1 MLMSLLIVLSSVMV
15 GGMNVFAAD
24 HTAGELQNLVD
35 SFEQKMDGTAYGNMS
50 AAYQAWYDAKA
61 YLVGAEA
68 GIAEENDVDTYYTA
82 LETALANMTE
92 WTSKTADVQPA
103 FGNDTTGTSYDG
115 YVNGD
120 VDYAVNLLYSPVCSD
135 YSANDEQAS
144 GTLGDVTIDLYYNT
158 TVLMYD
164 GIHTPTMPV
173 MALASKN
180 TGNNRYIYQLYP
192 AASATDN
199 SDHPDFR
206 LTESWHGASHDG
218 ETHNDCWPWTMDLA
232 NVTGRP
238 QAFAGTANTSD
249 RLPLYRGGFF
259 QGYAKY
265 IAALANGMQFIS
277 DMDAGTYSSAYN
289 LVWYRLTGDDPSDA
303 AYINNTNA
311 TIYVVNYK
319 AILDAVSSALENIT
333 SYSYNGALSVI
344 SAVEACMN
352 FDPNSYDYAS
362 DTATAVSACAAD
374 INSLVNGVNTAVSAA
389 GTMDA
394 GSYMTLAS
402 AYADYTQTYAAGQG
416 NYSDETWT
424 AFVSEYD
431 AATSVLSAV
440 VNQTAYMSSVSS
452 EALVTA
458 YNNLKEVIRDITY
471 TYIFADGS
479 NTTVIAPEGT
489 EPEAPANTAA
499 TDWASNNDGTHSRTV
514 YTWPAWESGVTEYTE
529 IATPTQTAC
538 SMEETE
544 AQVDPIHKDGQLVDG
559 KTAVMTCTECG
570 YQTGGEVIDAGEH
583 VYELD
588 EEASTAATCV
598 AAGENVYVCT
608 VCGAS
613 YTEPTEIDPN
623 NHANVVTDPAVDA
636 TCTTPGLTE
645 GSHCEA
651 CSTVIT
657 AQEKVP
663 ALGHDYQIS
672 DSTDATC
679 VTPGSVTYTCTRC
692 NDSYTED
699 GVLDPNNHEGD
710 VALDPETVKE
720 ATRGEDGYT
729 GDTVCSACGAVVE
742 KGEVIPALG
751 VQITVTQNELGSTT
765 LNGEATTGTA
775 QKVAYEKSY
784 TLAATANEGA
794 EFIGW
799 QVNGKL
805 VSTDATYTTT
815 AYADT
820 TYVPVFAEAADEFTV
835 TFIDQFNKV
844 IGTYTNAEIAEMEA
858 LPEAVSYLGYTFDGW
873 SMTLEEVKALDTNAI
888 VTASYTKDEAV
899 TYTVTAPGCT
909 IIDVANGTQAND
921 ALEVAFDSMVT
932 IKPVDGEATA
942 WTVNGAN
949 AAYGSEYTF
958 YVTSDVEVA
967 YSSDEV
973 TAQPTVAAVAVEA
986 TTGGARFLAT
996 RSVPEG
1002 YTLIESGFVYGKDVA
1017 DADTALVLENVG
1029 NGCYLYKNSN
1039 TAADG
1044 QFALT
1049 VNTSTPGTLY
1059 ARAYIMVADS
1069 DGVTSVYY
1077 ADVQNYTI

>member
-1 MLMSLLIVLSSVMV
+1 MKSLKKALAILLSVLMVVFSFPLSALALPNPDNVDGTYAEDYDVEVHAYVTNYDAQYCYGYAASEVKFFDTSQPLKRSDLSSED
-15 GGMNVFAAD
+15 GAFAIVF
-24 HTAGELQNLVD
+24 TVENL
-35 SFEQKMDGTAYGNMS
+35 
-50 AAYQAWYDAKA
+50 DATEVIQ
-61 YLVGAEA
+61 LMF
-68 GIAEENDVDTYYTA
+68 DVD
-82 LETALANMTE
+82 
-92 WTSKTADVQPA
+92 WTKVQPA
-103 FGNDTTGTSYDG
+103 SYGRRDAFTSG
-115 YVNGD
+115 
-120 VDYAVNLLYSPVCSD
+120 
-135 YSANDEQAS
+135 
-144 GTLGDVTIDLYYNT
+144 
-158 TVLMYD
+158 
-164 GIHTPTMPV
+164 
-173 MALASKN
+173 
-180 TGNNRYIYQLYP
+180 
-192 AASATDN
+192 
-199 SDHPDFR
+199 
-206 LTESWHGASHDG
+206 
-218 ETHNDCWPWTMDLA
+218 DLA
-232 NVTGRP
+232 DPAIETSEDYQSEQDQYMGID
-238 QAFAGTANTSD
+238 ATGTANKSVTGKLQVSQTFVNGGASPAVEKTQQID
-249 RLPLYRGGFF
+249 CGPEDTYDGFF
-259 QGYAKY
+259 MCALGYCLADGVDEINLQEVFNFHVNDYDSPIITKVGNDNKNIVPVGAVNVDGEPVKSTTY
-265 IAALANGMQFIS
+265 IFPEWGINAP
-277 DMDAGTYSSAYN
+277 DE
-289 LVWYRLTGDDPSDA
+289 PSED
-303 AYINNTNA
+303 
-311 TIYVVNYK
+311 V
-319 AILDAVSSALENIT
+319 
-333 SYSYNGALSVI
+333 
-344 SAVEACMN
+344 
-352 FDPNSYDYAS
+352 
-362 DTATAVSACAAD
+362 
-374 INSLVNGVNTAVSAA
+374 
-389 GTMDA
+389 
-394 GSYMTLAS
+394 
-402 AYADYTQTYAAGQG
+402 
-416 NYSDETWT
+416 
-424 AFVSEYD
+424 
-431 AATSVLSAV
+431 
-440 VNQTAYMSSVSS
+440 
-452 EALVTA
+452 
-458 YNNLKEVIRDITY
+458 TY
-471 TYIFADGS
+471 TYTFNDGH
-479 NTTVIAPEGT
+479 TEEVIAPEGT
-489 EPEAPANTAA
+489 APQAPENTAA
-499 TDWASNNDGTHSRTV
+499 TEPVSNNDGTHTSTV

-657 AQEKVP
+657 AQEEVP

-692 NDSYTED
+692 DDSYTED

-775 QKVAYEKSY
+775 QKVAYEKTY

-1017 DADTALVLENVG
+1017 QADTALVLENVG

-1077 ADVQNYTI
+1077 ADVQNYTVA

>member
-1 MLMSLLIVLSSVMV
+1 MKSLKKALAILLSVLMVVFSFPLSALALPNPDNVDGTYAEDYDVEVHAYVTNYDAQYCYGYAASEVKFFDTSQPLKRSDLSSED
-15 GGMNVFAAD
+15 GAFAIVFTVENLDATEVIQLMFDVDWTKVQPASYGRRDAFTSGDLAD
-24 HTAGELQNLVD
+24 PAIETSEDYQ
-35 SFEQKMDGTAYGNMS
+35 SEQDQYMGIDATGTANKHVTGKLLVAQTFVNGGASPAVEKTQQIDCGPEDTYDGFFMCALGYCLADGVDEINLQEVFNFHVNDYDSPIITKVGN
-50 AAYQAWYDAKA
+50 DNKNIVP
-61 YLVGAEA
+61 VGAVNVDGEPVKSTTYIFPEW
-68 GIAEENDVDTYYTA
+68 GINAPDEPSENVTYTYTFNDGHT
-82 LETALANMTE
+82 EKVTAP
-92 WTSKTADVQPA
+92 SDVQP
-103 FGNDTTGTSYDG
+103 T
-115 YVNGD
+115 
-120 VDYAVNLLYSPVCSD
+120 
-135 YSANDEQAS
+135 
-144 GTLGDVTIDLYYNT
+144 
-158 TVLMYD
+158 
-164 GIHTPTMPV
+164 
-173 MALASKN
+173 
-180 TGNNRYIYQLYP
+180 
-192 AASATDN
+192 
-199 SDHPDFR
+199 
-206 LTESWHGASHDG
+206 
-218 ETHNDCWPWTMDLA
+218 
-232 NVTGRP
+232 
-238 QAFAGTANTSD
+238 
-249 RLPLYRGGFF
+249 
-259 QGYAKY
+259 
-265 IAALANGMQFIS
+265 
-277 DMDAGTYSSAYN
+277 
-289 LVWYRLTGDDPSDA
+289 
-303 AYINNTNA
+303 
-311 TIYVVNYK
+311 
-319 AILDAVSSALENIT
+319 
-333 SYSYNGALSVI
+333 
-344 SAVEACMN
+344 
-352 FDPNSYDYAS
+352 
-362 DTATAVSACAAD
+362 
-374 INSLVNGVNTAVSAA
+374 
-389 GTMDA
+389 
-394 GSYMTLAS
+394 
-402 AYADYTQTYAAGQG
+402 
-416 NYSDETWT
+416 
-424 AFVSEYD
+424 
-431 AATSVLSAV
+431 
-440 VNQTAYMSSVSS
+440 
-452 EALVTA
+452 
-458 YNNLKEVIRDITY
+458 
-471 TYIFADGS
+471 
-479 NTTVIAPEGT
+479 APE
-489 EPEAPANTAA
+489 NTAA
-499 TDWASNNDGTHSRTV
+499 TEPVSNNDGTHTSTV

-657 AQEKVP
+657 AQEEVP

-692 NDSYTED
+692 DDSYTED

-1077 ADVQNYTI
+1077 ADVQNYTVA

>member
-1 MLMSLLIVLSSVMV
+1 MKSLKKALAVLLSVLMVAFSFPLSALAVDNPLNEGAAPGEEPFSTDYDVELHSFVMDYD
-15 GGMNVFAAD
+15 GYDSYGFFSS
-24 HTAGELQNLVD
+24 TAGETLDPTSISKADLASPDGVFCIYFTMTGLDLVSSWQLTLD
-35 SFEQKMDGTAYGNMS
+35 YDPEVLTPAEYGRRDALSTGPDVPVLEDITMYKSGSSNGGYSMAHNGADQMYFAAAMGDDTDNFDDETEVDRDCVLPGQVLACVGFQLLTDETVDLTEVIRLMNTNVGCQIETVFGIEEQKYIVG
-50 AAYQAWYDAKA
+50 YDATLALPYNWNGVQYQKGERSPQTMFTWPEWGYA
-61 YLVGAEA
+61 P
-68 GIAEENDVDTYYTA
+68 AEEPSEVTYTYTFNDGH
-82 LETALANMTE
+82 TE
-92 WTSKTADVQPA
+92 EVIAPSDVQP
-103 FGNDTTGTSYDG
+103 T
-115 YVNGD
+115 
-120 VDYAVNLLYSPVCSD
+120 
-135 YSANDEQAS
+135 
-144 GTLGDVTIDLYYNT
+144 
-158 TVLMYD
+158 
-164 GIHTPTMPV
+164 
-173 MALASKN
+173 
-180 TGNNRYIYQLYP
+180 
-192 AASATDN
+192 
-199 SDHPDFR
+199 
-206 LTESWHGASHDG
+206 
-218 ETHNDCWPWTMDLA
+218 
-232 NVTGRP
+232 
-238 QAFAGTANTSD
+238 
-249 RLPLYRGGFF
+249 
-259 QGYAKY
+259 
-265 IAALANGMQFIS
+265 
-277 DMDAGTYSSAYN
+277 
-289 LVWYRLTGDDPSDA
+289 
-303 AYINNTNA
+303 
-311 TIYVVNYK
+311 
-319 AILDAVSSALENIT
+319 
-333 SYSYNGALSVI
+333 
-344 SAVEACMN
+344 
-352 FDPNSYDYAS
+352 
-362 DTATAVSACAAD
+362 
-374 INSLVNGVNTAVSAA
+374 
-389 GTMDA
+389 
-394 GSYMTLAS
+394 
-402 AYADYTQTYAAGQG
+402 
-416 NYSDETWT
+416 
-424 AFVSEYD
+424 
-431 AATSVLSAV
+431 
-440 VNQTAYMSSVSS
+440 
-452 EALVTA
+452 
-458 YNNLKEVIRDITY
+458 
-471 TYIFADGS
+471 
-479 NTTVIAPEGT
+479 APE
-489 EPEAPANTAA
+489 NTAA
-499 TDWASNNDGTHSRTV
+499 TEPVSNNDGTHTSTV

-657 AQEKVP
+657 AQEEVP

-679 VTPGSVTYTCTRC
+679 VTLGSVTYTCTRC
-692 NDSYTED
+692 DDSYTED

-1017 DADTALVLENVG
+1017 QADTALVLENVG

-1077 ADVQNYTI
+1077 ADVQNYTVA

>member
-1 MLMSLLIVLSSVMV
+1 MKSFKKALAILLSVLMVVFSFPLSALALPNPDNVDGTYAEDYDVEVHAYVTNYDAQYCYGYAASEVKFFDTSQPLKRSDLSSED
-15 GGMNVFAAD
+15 GAFAIVF
-24 HTAGELQNLVD
+24 TVENL
-35 SFEQKMDGTAYGNMS
+35 
-50 AAYQAWYDAKA
+50 DATEVIQ
-61 YLVGAEA
+61 LMF
-68 GIAEENDVDTYYTA
+68 DVD
-82 LETALANMTE
+82 
-92 WTSKTADVQPA
+92 WTKVQPA
-103 FGNDTTGTSYDG
+103 SYGRRDAFTSG
-115 YVNGD
+115 
-120 VDYAVNLLYSPVCSD
+120 
-135 YSANDEQAS
+135 
-144 GTLGDVTIDLYYNT
+144 
-158 TVLMYD
+158 
-164 GIHTPTMPV
+164 
-173 MALASKN
+173 
-180 TGNNRYIYQLYP
+180 
-192 AASATDN
+192 
-199 SDHPDFR
+199 
-206 LTESWHGASHDG
+206 
-218 ETHNDCWPWTMDLA
+218 DLA
-232 NVTGRP
+232 DPAIETSEDYQSEQDQYMGID
-238 QAFAGTANTSD
+238 ATGTANKHVTGKLLVAQTFVNGGASPAVEKTQQID
-249 RLPLYRGGFF
+249 CGPEDTYDGFF
-259 QGYAKY
+259 MCALGYCLADGVDEINLQEVFNFHVNDYDSPIITKVGNDNKNIVPVGAVNVDGEPVKSTTY
-265 IAALANGMQFIS
+265 IFPEWGINAP
-277 DMDAGTYSSAYN
+277 DE
-289 LVWYRLTGDDPSDA
+289 PSED
-303 AYINNTNA
+303 
-311 TIYVVNYK
+311 V
-319 AILDAVSSALENIT
+319 
-333 SYSYNGALSVI
+333 
-344 SAVEACMN
+344 
-352 FDPNSYDYAS
+352 
-362 DTATAVSACAAD
+362 
-374 INSLVNGVNTAVSAA
+374 
-389 GTMDA
+389 
-394 GSYMTLAS
+394 
-402 AYADYTQTYAAGQG
+402 
-416 NYSDETWT
+416 
-424 AFVSEYD
+424 
-431 AATSVLSAV
+431 
-440 VNQTAYMSSVSS
+440 
-452 EALVTA
+452 
-458 YNNLKEVIRDITY
+458 TY
-471 TYIFADGS
+471 TYTFNDGH
-479 NTTVIAPEGT
+479 TEEVIAPEGT
-489 EPEAPANTAA
+489 APQAPENTAA
-499 TDWASNNDGTHSRTV
+499 TEPVSNNDATHTSTV
-514 YTWPAWESGVTEYTE
+514 YTWPAWESGVTEYKE
-529 IATPTQTAC
+529 IATPTTTAC
-538 SMEETE
+538 DMQETSP
-544 AQVDPIHKDGQLVDG
+544 QVDPIHKDGQLVDG

-570 YQTGGEVIDAGEH
+570 YQTGGETIPAGEH

-657 AQEKVP
+657 AQEEVP

-692 NDSYTED
+692 DDSYTED

-899 TYTVTAPGCT
+899 TYTVNAPGCT

-1077 ADVQNYTI
+1077 ADVQNYTVA

>member
-1 MLMSLLIVLSSVMV
+1 MKSLKKALAILLSVLMVVFSFPLSALALPNPDNVDGTYAEDYDVEVHAYVTNYDAQYCYGYAASEVKFFDTSQPLKRSDLSSED
-15 GGMNVFAAD
+15 GAFAIVFTVENLDATEVIQLMFDVDWTKVQPASYGRRDAFTSGDLAD
-24 HTAGELQNLVD
+24 PAIETSEDYQ
-35 SFEQKMDGTAYGNMS
+35 SEQDQYMGIDATGTANKHVTGKLLVAQTFVNGGASPAVEKTQQIDCGPEDTYDGFFMCALGYCLADGVDEINLQEVFNFHVNDYDSPIITKVGN
-50 AAYQAWYDAKA
+50 DNKNIVP
-61 YLVGAEA
+61 VGAVNVDGEPVKSTTYIFPEW
-68 GIAEENDVDTYYTA
+68 GINAPEEPSDDVTYKYTFNDGH
-82 LETALANMTE
+82 TE
-92 WTSKTADVQPA
+92 EVIAPSDVQP
-103 FGNDTTGTSYDG
+103 T
-115 YVNGD
+115 
-120 VDYAVNLLYSPVCSD
+120 
-135 YSANDEQAS
+135 
-144 GTLGDVTIDLYYNT
+144 
-158 TVLMYD
+158 
-164 GIHTPTMPV
+164 
-173 MALASKN
+173 
-180 TGNNRYIYQLYP
+180 
-192 AASATDN
+192 
-199 SDHPDFR
+199 
-206 LTESWHGASHDG
+206 
-218 ETHNDCWPWTMDLA
+218 
-232 NVTGRP
+232 
-238 QAFAGTANTSD
+238 
-249 RLPLYRGGFF
+249 
-259 QGYAKY
+259 
-265 IAALANGMQFIS
+265 
-277 DMDAGTYSSAYN
+277 
-289 LVWYRLTGDDPSDA
+289 
-303 AYINNTNA
+303 
-311 TIYVVNYK
+311 
-319 AILDAVSSALENIT
+319 
-333 SYSYNGALSVI
+333 
-344 SAVEACMN
+344 
-352 FDPNSYDYAS
+352 
-362 DTATAVSACAAD
+362 
-374 INSLVNGVNTAVSAA
+374 
-389 GTMDA
+389 
-394 GSYMTLAS
+394 
-402 AYADYTQTYAAGQG
+402 
-416 NYSDETWT
+416 
-424 AFVSEYD
+424 
-431 AATSVLSAV
+431 
-440 VNQTAYMSSVSS
+440 
-452 EALVTA
+452 
-458 YNNLKEVIRDITY
+458 
-471 TYIFADGS
+471 
-479 NTTVIAPEGT
+479 APE
-489 EPEAPANTAA
+489 NTAA
-499 TDWASNNDGTHSRTV
+499 TEPVSNNDGTHTSTV
-514 YTWPAWESGVTEYTE
+514 YTWPAWESGVTEYKE
-529 IATPTQTAC
+529 IATPTTTAC
-538 SMEETE
+538 DMQETSP
-544 AQVDPIHKDGQLVDG
+544 QVDPIHKDGQLVDG

-570 YQTGGEVIDAGEH
+570 YQTGGETIPAGTH

-657 AQEKVP
+657 AQEEVP

-692 NDSYTED
+692 DDSYTED

-899 TYTVTAPGCT
+899 TYTVNAPGCT

-1017 DADTALVLENVG
+1017 QADTALVLENVG

-1077 ADVQNYTI
+1077 ADVQNYTVA

>member
-1 MLMSLLIVLSSVMV
+1 MKSLKKALAILLSVLMVVFSFPLSALALPNPDNVDGTYAEDYDVEVHAYVTNYDAQYCYGYAASEVKFFDTSQPLKRSDLSSED
-15 GGMNVFAAD
+15 GAFAIVF
-24 HTAGELQNLVD
+24 TVENL
-35 SFEQKMDGTAYGNMS
+35 
-50 AAYQAWYDAKA
+50 DATEVIQ
-61 YLVGAEA
+61 LMF
-68 GIAEENDVDTYYTA
+68 DVD
-82 LETALANMTE
+82 
-92 WTSKTADVQPA
+92 WTKVQPA
-103 FGNDTTGTSYDG
+103 SYGRRDAFTSG
-115 YVNGD
+115 
-120 VDYAVNLLYSPVCSD
+120 
-135 YSANDEQAS
+135 
-144 GTLGDVTIDLYYNT
+144 
-158 TVLMYD
+158 
-164 GIHTPTMPV
+164 
-173 MALASKN
+173 
-180 TGNNRYIYQLYP
+180 
-192 AASATDN
+192 
-199 SDHPDFR
+199 
-206 LTESWHGASHDG
+206 
-218 ETHNDCWPWTMDLA
+218 DLA
-232 NVTGRP
+232 DPAIETSEDYQSEQDQYMGID
-238 QAFAGTANTSD
+238 ATGTANKHVTGKLLVAQTFVNGGASPAVEKTQQID
-249 RLPLYRGGFF
+249 CGPEDTYDGFF
-259 QGYAKY
+259 MCALGYC
-265 IAALANGMQFIS
+265 LADGVDEI
-277 DMDAGTYSSAYN
+277 N
-289 LVWYRLTGDDPSDA
+289 LQEVF
-303 AYINNTNA
+303 NFH
-311 TIYVVNYK
+311 VNDYDSPIITK
-319 AILDAVSSALENIT
+319 VGNDNKNIVPVGAVNVDGEPVKST
-333 SYSYNGALSVI
+333 
-344 SAVEACMN
+344 
-352 FDPNSYDYAS
+352 
-362 DTATAVSACAAD
+362 
-374 INSLVNGVNTAVSAA
+374 
-389 GTMDA
+389 
-394 GSYMTLAS
+394 
-402 AYADYTQTYAAGQG
+402 
-416 NYSDETWT
+416 
-424 AFVSEYD
+424 
-431 AATSVLSAV
+431 
-440 VNQTAYMSSVSS
+440 
-452 EALVTA
+452 
-458 YNNLKEVIRDITY
+458 
-471 TYIFADGS
+471 TYIFPEWGINAPEEPSDDVTYKYTFNDGH
-479 NTTVIAPEGT
+479 TEEVIAPEGT
-489 EPEAPANTAA
+489 EPDAPENTAA
-499 TDWASNNDGTHSRTV
+499 TESVSNNDGTHTSTV
-514 YTWPAWESGVTEYTE
+514 YSWPAWESGVAEYKE
-529 IATPTQTAC
+529 IATPTTTAC
-538 SMEETE
+538 DMQETSP
-544 AQVDPIHKDGQLVDG
+544 QVDPIHKDGQLVDG

-570 YQTGGEVIDAGEH
+570 YQTGGETIPAGEH

-657 AQEKVP
+657 AQEEVP

-679 VTPGSVTYTCTRC
+679 VTLGSVTYTCTRC
-692 NDSYTED
+692 DDSYTED

-1017 DADTALVLENVG
+1017 QADTALVLENVG

>member
-1 MLMSLLIVLSSVMV
+1 MKSLKKALAILLSVLMVVFSFPLSALALPNPDNVDGTYAEDYDVEVHAYVTNYDAQYCYGYAASEVKFFDTSQPLKRSDLSSED
-15 GGMNVFAAD
+15 GAFAIVFTVENLDATEVIQLMFDVDWTKVQPASYGRRDAFTSGDLAD
-24 HTAGELQNLVD
+24 PAIETSEDYQ
-35 SFEQKMDGTAYGNMS
+35 SEQDQYMGIDATGTANKHVTGKLLVAQTFVNGGASPAVEKTQQIDCGPEDTYDGFFMCALGYCLADGVDEINLQEVFNFHVNDYDSPIITKVGN
-50 AAYQAWYDAKA
+50 DNKNIVP
-61 YLVGAEA
+61 VGAVNVDGEPVKSTTYIFPEW
-68 GIAEENDVDTYYTA
+68 GINAPEEPSDDVTYKYTFNDGH
-82 LETALANMTE
+82 TE
-92 WTSKTADVQPA
+92 EVIAPSDVQP
-103 FGNDTTGTSYDG
+103 T
-115 YVNGD
+115 
-120 VDYAVNLLYSPVCSD
+120 
-135 YSANDEQAS
+135 
-144 GTLGDVTIDLYYNT
+144 
-158 TVLMYD
+158 
-164 GIHTPTMPV
+164 
-173 MALASKN
+173 
-180 TGNNRYIYQLYP
+180 
-192 AASATDN
+192 
-199 SDHPDFR
+199 
-206 LTESWHGASHDG
+206 
-218 ETHNDCWPWTMDLA
+218 
-232 NVTGRP
+232 
-238 QAFAGTANTSD
+238 
-249 RLPLYRGGFF
+249 
-259 QGYAKY
+259 
-265 IAALANGMQFIS
+265 
-277 DMDAGTYSSAYN
+277 
-289 LVWYRLTGDDPSDA
+289 
-303 AYINNTNA
+303 
-311 TIYVVNYK
+311 
-319 AILDAVSSALENIT
+319 
-333 SYSYNGALSVI
+333 
-344 SAVEACMN
+344 
-352 FDPNSYDYAS
+352 
-362 DTATAVSACAAD
+362 
-374 INSLVNGVNTAVSAA
+374 
-389 GTMDA
+389 
-394 GSYMTLAS
+394 
-402 AYADYTQTYAAGQG
+402 
-416 NYSDETWT
+416 
-424 AFVSEYD
+424 
-431 AATSVLSAV
+431 
-440 VNQTAYMSSVSS
+440 
-452 EALVTA
+452 
-458 YNNLKEVIRDITY
+458 
-471 TYIFADGS
+471 
-479 NTTVIAPEGT
+479 APE
-489 EPEAPANTAA
+489 NTAA
-499 TDWASNNDGTHSRTV
+499 TEPVSNNDGTHTSTV
-514 YTWPAWESGVTEYTE
+514 YTWPAWESGVTEYKE
-529 IATPTQTAC
+529 IATPTTTAC
-538 SMEETE
+538 DMQETSP
-544 AQVDPIHKDGQLVDG
+544 QVDPIHKDGQLVDG

-570 YQTGGEVIDAGEH
+570 YQTGGETIPAGTH

-657 AQEKVP
+657 AQEEVP

-692 NDSYTED
+692 DDSYTED

-899 TYTVTAPGCT
+899 TYTVNAPGCT

-1077 ADVQNYTI
+1077 ADVQNYTVA